1 MKNEEKTSTNVTVE
15 PNNIHHVLLNLG
27 VASHLSGYTY
37 IVQSLEL
44 VLIDPDLLHHVTKG
58 LYIVVAK
65 KYGVKPANVERAIR
79 LAISTTL
86 TYGNMD
92 FINSVFRNSVRP
104 DKGAPTNT
112 MFLSRLY
119 YYLNG
124 VK

>member
-37 IVQSLEL
+37 IVQS
-44 VLIDPDLLHHVTKG
+44 HHVTKG
-58 LYIVVAK
+58 LYIDVAK

-79 LAISTTL
+79 HAISTTW